1 MFAMTATATWLAA
14 FATLATLALYESAV
28 ALTQRNHP
36 QRLARSAHA
45 SLREEW
51 FAAVSAQ
58 PGSEIVAVQTLRN
71 SLMSAT
77 MTASTAVLGLLGT
90 ITLTA
95 PSLLTSLGESASGQM
110 VFTPRLLLE
119 LTLMVL
125 LFASLVCSTM
135 AVRYYNHASFIC
147 AMPVGSA
154 CRLQWSATGTA
165 YVRRAGILYSWGL
178 RHLLLVAP
186 AVAFILHPLAGPVAA
201 VGMVWVLRTFDRMS
215 NNGAATLP
223 AASNGQPH

>member
-1 MFAMTATATWLAA
+1 MTATSTWIAA
-14 FATLATLALYESAV
+14 LSTLLTLLVYEAV
-28 ALTQRNHP
+28 LALTQRRNP

-45 SLREEW
+45 TLREEW
-51 FAAVSAQ
+51 FAAVSAH
-58 PGSEIVAVQTLRN
+58 PGSEILAVQTLRN

-95 PSLLTSLGESASGQM
+95 PALRTSLLAESGVDGR
-110 VFTPRLLLE
+110 VFTPRLMME

-125 LFASLVCSTM
+125 LFASLVCSVM

-154 CRLQWSATGTA
+154 TRQHWSTHGSA
-165 YVRRAGILYSWGL
+165 YVRRASILYSWGL

-186 AVAFILHPLAGPVAA
+186 VMAFIVYPLAGPVAA
-201 VGMVWVLRTFDRMS
+201 LGVVVVLRGFDRMGH
-215 NNGAATLP
+215 NATVELP
-223 AASNGQPH
+223 GP

>member
-1 MFAMTATATWLAA
+1 MTAASIWIAA
-14 FATLATLALYESAV
+14 FSTLLMLLVYEAV
-28 ALTQRNHP
+28 LALTQRRDP

-45 SLREEW
+45 TLREEW
-51 FAAVSAQ
+51 FAAVSAH
-58 PGSEIVAVQTLRN
+58 PGSEILAVQTLRN

-90 ITLTA
+90 ITLAA
-95 PSLLTSLGESASGQM
+95 PTVRASLEESGASGL
-110 VFTPRLLLE
+110 VFTPRLVME

-125 LFASLVCSTM
+125 LFASLVCSVM

-154 CRLQWSATGTA
+154 SRQRWSAHGSA

-178 RHLLLVAP
+178 RHLLMVAP
-186 AVAFILHPLAGPVAA
+186 VVAFIVYPLAGPVAA
-201 VGMVWVLRTFDRMS
+201 IGVVVMLRGFDRM
-215 NNGAATLP
+215 GHIATVELP
-223 AASNGQPH
+223 GP